1 MATWQEW
8 HERENYL
15 GPDEW
20 EAMQD
25 YLRNDH
31 KNPETEQYDW
41 AWVEAFHD
49 CYQGYWPTFADFVE
63 TQVRDLCDIPDYL
76 DHHIDWDSM
85 ARDWQHDYWYS
96 DNGHVFRND

>member
-20 EAMQD
+20 EAIQD
-25 YLRNDH
+25 YLRNEH
-31 KNPETEQYDW
+31 KTPDDEYDADILTSFED
-41 AWVEAFHD
+41 AW
-49 CYQGYWPTFADFVE
+49 QGYWPTFEAYVE
-63 TQVRDLCDIPDYL
+63 DMVTDCHDIPEYL
-76 DHHIDWDSM
+76 AGHIDWESM